1 MFSNVHNVFV
11 QIDNCICSNWKNVFV
26 QIGKC
31 FCPNLLSNLSEWI
44 FSNVDKADKVMSEMG
59 FLENR
64 TKHFSIGFSIHAFLN
79 IHKSLGKT
87 RFLPSAR
94 VARSYIM
101 PPNLFSNFNL
111 RWPKN
116 PAISSSEL
124 LWSDHKKN
132 FPMPNVGETERQK
145 RQNFL
150 FNLWSVL
157 IGKDNDKLG
166 NFQGECQQ
174 N

>member
-1 MFSNVHNVFV
+1 MFTMYLS
-11 QIDNCICSNWKNVFV
+11 KLTTVFV

-116 PAISSSEL
+116 PAISSFDL
-124 LWSDHKKN
+124 ITKKI
-132 FPMPNVGETERQK
+132 FQCPMLERLKDRNEFQ

-166 NFQGECQQ
+166 NFQVECQQ

>member
-1 MFSNVHNVFV
+1 MFTMYLS
-11 QIDNCICSNWKNVFV
+11 KLTTVFV

-124 LWSDHKKN
+124 LWSDHKKD

-145 RQNFL
+145 RVPTTELSFQSL
-150 FNLWSVL
+150 VGVDWQRQWQ
-157 IGKDNDKLG
+157 IG
-166 NFQGECQQ
+166 
-174 N
+174 